1 MKAVDISGTISPTT
15 LDWIQ
20 KLVSFDTT
28 SRQSNLALIE
38 TIRAEMAS
46 HALSPLI
53 VSNAEGTKANLFVT
67 IPAVDGTSAG
77 GVMLAGHTD
86 VVPVDG
92 QVWSSDPFIAHIRDG
107 KIYGRGACDMKAFS
121 GVILAMLPE
130 FLSAPLHTPLHLAF
144 TYDEEVGC
152 HGAGVLLQQLEV
164 LNIHPALCIVGEPTS
179 MRVVTAHKSSHLF
192 RVTVTGLA
200 SHSSNTPGGVNA
212 IEYAAKAIA
221 FIRSIADEH
230 RAIGPFDSTFEVPFT
245 TANVGVVSGGVA
257 VNTVAD
263 RCEFEFEFRTVPG
276 VKPAEMTDRIESYL
290 LGGLRT
296 EMQRENAGADIQ
308 IIPLGAVPALRPGTG
323 EALRLV
329 RQLIG
334 AVASGDSADAEAGET
349 LGAAFHYGTVGY
361 GTEGGLFQLAGIDT
375 VVCGPGSMAQGH
387 TANEYIELS
396 QVRACEEFMR
406 TLIQHLSAG

>member
-1 MKAVDISGTISPTT
+1 M
-15 LDWIQ
+15 
-20 KLVSFDTT
+20 VSR
-28 SRQSNLALIE
+28 SLAPVLI
-38 TIRAEMAS
+38 
-46 HALSPLI
+46 
-53 VSNAEGTKANLFVT
+53 SNAEGTKANLFVT

-92 QVWSSDPFIAHIRDG
+92 QVWSSDPFRAEIRDG

-121 GVILAMLPE
+121 GVILAMLPDL
-130 FLSAPLHTPLHLAF
+130 LSTPLHTPLHLAF

-152 HGAGVLLQQLEV
+152 HGAGVLLRQLEV
-164 LNIHPALCIVGEPTS
+164 LNIHPTLCVVGEPTN

-192 RVTVTGLA
+192 RVTVTGVA

-263 RCEFEFEFRTVPG
+263 LCEFEFEFRTIPG
-276 VKPAEMTDRIESYL
+276 VEPAEMTDRIESYL

-296 EMQRENAGADIQ
+296 EMRRENAGADIH
-308 IIPLGAVPALRPGTG
+308 IVPLGAVPALRPGTG

-334 AVASGDSADAEAGET
+334 AVVSGDGTEAVPRESTHGT
-349 LGAAFHYGTVGY
+349 SYDSTVGY

-406 TLIQHLSAG
+406 MLFQHLSAG